1 MSIIAFINIFSCGI
15 IFITS
20 ITIFLMGTR
29 VISTRIYALLW
40 FAVFLY
46 VFFYT
51 LNNNTQGILQNSA
64 FSYIDLSQKIHFFI
78 PSFAFIYIIVN
89 KKNTLKLIYLTIL
102 LVPVFSLIIDLTIMR
117 QVFIKGYLLFRVI
130 YHLIFWSALLA
141 YYVVKP
147 DGKKAK
153 SKKDLPLVFIIIV
166 AVSPYVF
173 INLIFTIKNKML
185 LLDTLPISLALASVL
200 TLYLSYKKNML
211 ESDYEYYINLDT
223 LKKTQIY
230 EKKTIIEKLTS
241 SLIHEIKNPVTA
253 IQSFNQQL
261 LDRFSIMQEN
271 EVRQFLEITSD
282 ELGKI
287 KKLSESFL
295 KTYRKDEKQD
305 VSRIGVHQLLLS
317 LETLLMFDFEK
328 RNIRLVLSEPLKNTT
343 VNFNNYQVRQ
353 IFLNLLYNA
362 IEADCTTITVYSDET
377 VGFVNIFIEDNGTGI
392 DFRDKD
398 KIFDA
403 FWTTKNNGTGMGLSV
418 CKEIM
423 NDHMGNIELVGST
436 RNKTVFKLSFYKGE
450 AKNENTYSG

>member
-29 VISTRIYALLW
+29 VLSTRIYALLW

-51 LNNNTQGILQNSA
+51 LSNN
-64 FSYIDLSQKIHFFI
+64 SQSLFYFNFYQTIHFFI

-89 KKNTLKLIYLTIL
+89 KNNTFKLKYLAIL
-102 LVPVFSLIIDLTIMR
+102 LVPFFSLIIDLTVMR
-117 QVFIKGYLLFRVI
+117 QVFIKINLLFSVI
-130 YHLIFWSALLA
+130 YHLIFWSFLLT
-141 YYVVKP
+141 YYVMNPEK
-147 DGKKAK
+147 KKAK
-153 SKKDLPLVFIIIV
+153 SKKDLSLVFIIIV
-166 AVSPYVF
+166 AVSPYIF
-173 INLIFTIKNKML
+173 INLIYLIKNKML
-185 LLDTLPISLALASVL
+185 LLDTLPVSLALASVL

-211 ESDYEYYINLDT
+211 ESDYEYYMNLDT
-223 LKKTQIY
+223 LKKSQVY

-287 KKLSESFL
+287 KILSESFL
-295 KTYRKDEKQD
+295 KTYRKDEKQE
-305 VSRIGVHQLLLS
+305 VSRIGIYQLLLS
-317 LETLLMFDFEK
+317 LETLLRFDMQK
-328 RNIRLVLSEPLKNTT
+328 RNISLVLSEPLKNVT
-343 VNFNNYQVRQ
+343 VNFNNYQIRQ

-362 IEADCTTITVYSDET
+362 IEAQCSAILVYSDET
-377 VGFVNIFIEDNGTGI
+377 VDFVNIFIEDNGTGI
-392 DFRDKD
+392 DFRDRE

-403 FWTTKNNGTGMGLSV
+403 FWTTKNSGTGMGLSV

-450 AKNENTYSG
+450 AKK